1 MPTYLNLT
9 LALISQ
15 YDAMSLPEFQPPTSE
30 PNDPFSSHP
39 ALISES
45 QPIVSVYIP
54 AYPCSTFW
62 LSYTIS
68 PPHSPEVLYYFKLFI
83 NGTHIVSWGCGEKEN
98 YTGKTMFGLFRGPLG
113 TLERRMFSF
122 TSEDVARRSMSSEM
136 MEVKV
141 YRSKGRRRIEPVVE
155 ECKAGVDDSGKAR
168 QLGGAGIKYGY
179 LLLTYLTHL
188 PLHTS
193 QNSIWTKARRDC

>member
-1 MPTYLNLT
+1 
-9 LALISQ
+9 
-15 YDAMSLPEFQPPTSE
+15 
-30 PNDPFSSHP
+30 
-39 ALISES
+39 
-45 QPIVSVYIP
+45 
-54 AYPCSTFW
+54 
-62 LSYTIS
+62 
-68 PPHSPEVLYYFKLFI
+68 
-83 NGTHIVSWGCGEKEN
+83 
-98 YTGKTMFGLFRGPLG
+98 MFGLFRGPLG